1 MAKKARP
8 VPPVQINVVA
18 KGTVLEGTLYVKED
32 VRVSGR
38 IVGTVMAKK
47 RVVVAPEG
55 SIDGEVVAAVA
66 DVFGSVHGDLD
77 VAEHLILRTGA
88 RVEGSLKTGQFTVEK
103 GAVFNGTCRMGQGAT
118 PPQADK
124 AEARAL
130 PDWVD
135 VLVEQ
140 KEAASEKAV
149 LPMSV
154 PEPPKWAPAPL
165 KQSPEAPAQDDAPPS
180 LAEPVPFP
188 VEEAEALAP
197 PVEATLQAGEAEIP
211 VPPSPVDAAPRE
223 SLHEEPRLKDK
234 TAPAEAQPLPLPV
247 PATAAGTRPEE
258 KASPEQEQP
267 SSKRGTPV
275 MLGIFLVAV
284 LTLGGYYGLLRGSG
298 QDLSEQPSGQA
309 LASSDTLA
317 DTPITEAALLPS
329 EDEAKDVSAPP
340 DEPVAN
346 AADPQATEQEQLATE
361 PALDD
366 EDALLDQADAPEAA
380 PDNPPET
387 TEVVP
392 EPVTEQEDTAAV
404 QAEVLSAVERLT
416 RHLKASIE
424 GENISGMDALFYR
437 GWAPFFEEAN
447 ATIAAVRSENVQV
460 SGTQAT
466 VEVYLDLDYQDT
478 EDQRRQSAR
487 SYRWTLR
494 RLSDGWV
501 LMRVRAQ

>member
-8 VPPVQINVVA
+8 LPPVQINVVA
-18 KGTVLEGTLYVKED
+18 EGTVLEGTLYVKED

-38 IVGTVMAKK
+38 IVGTVTAKK

-66 DVFGSVHGDLD
+66 DVFGSVYGDLD
-77 VAEHLILRTGA
+77 VAEHLILRSGA

-124 AEARAL
+124 TEAPAPPQAHEAEAPAL
-130 PDWVD
+130 PDGVD
-135 VLVEQ
+135 VLPA
-140 KEAASEKAV
+140 KAA
-149 LPMSV
+149 
-154 PEPPKWAPAPL
+154 W
-165 KQSPEAPAQDDAPPS
+165 
-180 LAEPVPFP
+180 
-188 VEEAEALAP
+188 
-197 PVEATLQAGEAEIP
+197 
-211 VPPSPVDAAPRE
+211 
-223 SLHEEPRLKDK
+223 
-234 TAPAEAQPLPLPV
+234 
-247 PATAAGTRPEE
+247 TRPEE

-267 SSKRGTPV
+267 SSKRGMPV

-284 LTLGGYYGLLRGSG
+284 LTVGGYFGLIRGTG
-298 QDLSEQPSGQA
+298 QDPSKQPSGQA

-317 DTPITEAALLPS
+317 DTPIAPVDAPITEAALLPS
-329 EDEAKDVSAPP
+329 EDEAEDVSAPP
-340 DEPVAN
+340 DEPAAD
-346 AADPQATEQEQLATE
+346 AADPQASEQEQLATE

-380 PDNPPET
+380 PDDPPET
-387 TEVVP
+387 TEVIP
-392 EPVTEQEDTAAV
+392 EPATEEEDTAAV
-404 QAEVLSAVERLT
+404 QAEVLSAVQRLT
-416 RHLKASIE
+416 GHLKASIE
-424 GENISGMDALFYR
+424 GENVSGMDALFYR

-447 ATIAAVRSENVQV
+447 AIIAAVRSENVQV

-466 VEVYLDLDYQDT
+466 VDVYLDLDYQDT
-478 EDQRRQSAR
+478 EDQRQQSAR

>member
-1 MAKKARP
+1 MAKKAHP

-18 KGTVLEGTLYVKED
+18 EGTVLEGTLYVKED
-32 VRVSGR
+32 MRVSGR
-38 IVGTVMAKK
+38 IVGTVTAKK

-55 SIDGEVVAAVA
+55 SIDGEVVAAVV
-66 DVFGSVHGDLD
+66 DVFGSVHGELD
-77 VAEHLILRTGA
+77 VAEHLILRSGA

-124 AEARAL
+124 AEAPTL

-135 VLVEQ
+135 VLQ

-149 LPMSV
+149 LLMPV

-165 KQSPEAPAQDDAPPS
+165 KQSPEAPDDAPPS
-180 LAEPVPFP
+180 LAEPVPLP

-197 PVEATLQAGEAEIP
+197 PVTLQAGEAEIA
-211 VPPSPVDAAPRE
+211 VPPSPVDAAPPERV
-223 SLHEEPRLKDK
+223 HEEPRHE
-234 TAPAEAQPLPLPV
+234 TAPAEAQPSPLPV
-247 PATAAGTRPEE
+247 PATAAGTRPQE

-284 LTLGGYYGLLRGSG
+284 LTVGGYYGLLRGSG
-298 QDLSEQPSGQA
+298 QDPSPSGQA
-309 LASSDTLA
+309 LAASDTLA
-317 DTPITEAALLPS
+317 DTPPVDAPITEAALLSS
-329 EDEAKDVSAPP
+329 EDEAEDVSAPP
-340 DEPVAN
+340 DEPVAD
-346 AADPQATEQEQLATE
+346 AADPQATEQERLATE

-366 EDALLDQADAPEAA
+366 EDALLDQADAPEAT
-380 PDNPPET
+380 PDNRPET

-392 EPVTEQEDTAAV
+392 EPGTEQEDTAAV
-404 QAEVLSAVERLT
+404 KEEIRSAVERLT